1 MLRTIEN
8 QIAPM
13 EKSPL
18 RLIVKRTWH
27 TPDSFTDTLACG
39 HESQL
44 QFLDFAWD
52 EQGHVQRIQPTA
64 KRRRCQQC
72 KTAAMGAVPI
82 VQPLQLP
89 AQNQPE
95 RPAFNLY
102 VTALAELALPPKKPS
117 ESVERDKRRAA

>member
-8 QIAPM
+8 QIASRG
-13 EKSPL
+13 KSPL
-18 RLIVKRTWH
+18 RLVLKRAWH
-27 TPDSFTDTLACG
+27 TPDSFTDMLECG
-39 HESQL
+39 HESTI
-44 QFLDFAWD
+44 QFCAFGYVEDQYL
-52 EQGHVQRIQPTA
+52 HRIPPTA

-72 KTAAMGAVPI
+72 QTAAVCAVPI

-95 RPAFNLY
+95 RPPFNLY

-117 ESVERDKRRAA
+117 HSVERDKRRAA